1 MPEQTPRRS
10 SGEQPRQHVSIVMI
24 LGGCI
29 AGLILV
35 AYFVWLSIEM
45 GGHAQTGAAPMI
57 AVFAA
62 AAVGIAAGGLAML
75 VGRRR
80 H

>member
-1 MPEQTPRRS
+1 MAESSEKPSGAQRPRTNF
-10 SGEQPRQHVSIVMI
+10 VLI

-35 AYFVWLSIEM
+35 GYFVWLSIEM

-62 AAVGIAAGGLAML
+62 AFLGIAAGGLAFL
-75 VGRRR
+75 VGRRKN
-80 H
+80 